1 MKLLLIF
8 FTLAFTLQ
16 ANSFTKAKLLGSWEL
31 SSAKINHSISFGT
44 RIGKKRNEVLTL
56 LFNKTGQLKVLPD
69 NDVYNYE
76 VINGELK
83 IYDTKI
89 YKNGYKVKRKNRYDL
104 FKIIG
109 IVEGCKRV
117 KVVKKKIPGLRSA
130 TDLKMCK
137 TEDYPKPTYQ
147 ESLSKYQY

>member
-8 FTLAFTLQ
+8 FTLTFTLQ

-31 SSAKINHSISFGT
+31 TSAKINHSVSFGT
-44 RIGKKRNEVLTL
+44 RIGKERNEVLTL
-56 LFNKTGQLKVLPD
+56 LFNKTGRLKVLPD

-83 IYDTKI
+83 IYDTVV
-89 YKNGYKVKRKNRYDL
+89 YKNDYRVKRKSRYDL

-109 IVEGCKRV
+109 TVEGCQLV
-117 KVVKKKIPGLRSA
+117 KVIKKKIPGLKSG

-137 TEDYPKPTYQ
+137 TAEYPTPTYQ
-147 ESLSKYQY
+147 EPISNYQY